1 MIAFILVL
9 IGLVAITVFYQVIS
23 NMKIVGGNEL
33 GIVSGVGGKRGF
45 RTISGG
51 RIFVIPF
58 LHRFATMDLTAHT
71 IEVEVDS
78 AIAEGI
84 IPLNVKATI
93 NFAIA
98 SNELGRNQAAVR
110 ILHMMDDWN
119 ELCSLASSIIEGHLR
134 DAIATMTPEQV
145 MQEKDTLVAKMI
157 NVCKSDLE
165 NIGLEITTMNI
176 ADVDDHRLEGV
187 DEPDLYIALLKR
199 VQTAKADTQAR
210 QANAN
215 AKANLTEQQ
224 EERRA
229 ETAVRDLENKYENL
243 VSVTKVKV
251 KEENQREKVGIENAV
266 QDAKARVAGITAQI
280 EAEKQKLQMLTKK
293 YEAEIITLS
302 VAEKEKL
309 VLEAKS
315 YAAKIIGKARGEIDE
330 LKQTIEILN
339 KSGMEGKKT
348 YIIDNFQKLIAPFAE
363 TLDYFPVEKISII
376 TGTEGNH
383 EPISAI
389 HPNAIDMERNKVIAG
404 AISEALRTKEL
415 NSGS

>member
-1 MIAFILVL
+1 
-9 IGLVAITVFYQVIS
+9 
-23 NMKIVGGNEL
+23 
-33 GIVSGVGGKRGF
+33 
-45 RTISGG
+45 
-51 RIFVIPF
+51 
-58 LHRFATMDLTAHT
+58 
-71 IEVEVDS
+71 
-78 AIAEGI
+78 
-84 IPLNVKATI
+84 
-93 NFAIA
+93 
-98 SNELGRNQAAVR
+98 
-110 ILHMMDDWN
+110 
-119 ELCSLASSIIEGHLR
+119 
-134 DAIATMTPEQV
+134 MTPEQV